1 VERDDQRGINFY
13 YRAAKE
19 AADHHLMLDFHGA
32 TKPTGIERT
41 YPNILGYE
49 AVLGMEQNKA
59 GGRDTPEHRV
69 TLPFTRM
76 LAGRMDYTPG
86 GFENVTQTE
95 FVSRS
100 LRPEVMGTRAA
111 QLAMYVIYEAP
122 FQMVSDAPKAYEDQP
137 SFEFIKH
144 SPATWD
150 ESRVLNGLPAEYIT
164 MARRKDDE
172 WFLGSMSDWTPRQ
185 FDISLSF
192 LGSGRYTAEIYADA
206 PDADKYPKNVSIQKK
221 TVDNKAHLTIKMAP
235 GGGYAV
241 RFVPEK

>member
-1 VERDDQRGINFY
+1 
-13 YRAAKE
+13 
-19 AADHHLMLDFHGA
+19 
-32 TKPTGIERT
+32 
-41 YPNILGYE
+41 
-49 AVLGMEQNKA
+49 
-59 GGRDTPEHRV
+59 
-69 TLPFTRM
+69 
-76 LAGRMDYTPG
+76 
-86 GFENVTQTE
+86 
-95 FVSRS
+95 
-100 LRPEVMGTRAA
+100 
-111 QLAMYVIYEAP
+111 
-122 FQMVSDAPKAYEDQP
+122 
-137 SFEFIKH
+137 
-144 SPATWD
+144 
-150 ESRVLNGLPAEYIT
+150 VLNGLPAEYIT